1 MGDSKDRGWEFLTSK
16 DFDGN
21 DEDGSWGTNNDD
33 GSGSFYGA
41 DGSWGTKNSDGSA
54 SYYGSDG
61 SWGTINADGSGSYY
75 GADGSWGT
83 KNSDGSSSFYGADGS
98 SEYKDADDADDD
110 DDDDDDSYS
119 SDSDGGGSLLGAAI
133 GLGILGVAA
142 AVAGRRSR
150 SSSSSYEE
158 DDDEA
163 ETEEASDDSYEREYQ
178 RQEQLKRYAA
188 EQQRQ
193 EKARI
198 KKEKKKAFRKKH
210 WKGILI
216 TVLLI
221 AVALFGGY
229 KYWEYSKL
237 IPVGVAAESLIDK
250 DYESVA
256 EILKK
261 SGFTNIHTSP
271 LYDLEYENRND
282 DGLTV
287 QISIADNVSFNAE
300 DKYAYDSRVVI
311 EYHSI
316 ARKLVPISAK
326 QAKGEQYQDIVERLE
341 KAGFG
346 NIVVSVDYD
355 LITGWING
363 AGEVESISINGDAA
377 FEQDSQYAVDAKIE
391 IVYHDFKKNNPNK

>member
-1 MGDSKDRGWEFLTSK
+1 MRDSKNRGWEFLTSK

-21 DEDGSWGTNNDD
+21 DD
-33 GSGSFYGA
+33 

-54 SYYGSDG
+54 SYYGADG
-61 SWGTINADGSGSYY
+61 SWGTINSDGSGSYY

-98 SEYKDADDADDD
+98 SEYKDANDE
-110 DDDDDDSYS
+110 DDDDSYS
-119 SDSDGGGSLLGAAI
+119 SADSSDGGSLLGAAI
-133 GLGILGVAA
+133 GLGIVGVVA
-142 AVAGRRSR
+142 AVAGRKNR

-158 DDDEA
+158 NDDDEDD
-163 ETEEASDDSYEREYQ
+163 ESEDSYDASSEREYQ
-178 RQEQLKRYAA
+178 RQEELERYAA
-188 EQQRQ
+188 VQQRQ

-210 WKGILI
+210 WIGILI
-216 TVLLI
+216 TILLI
-221 AVALFGGY
+221 IAALFGGY

-237 IPVGVAAESLIDK
+237 IPVGVAAENLVDM
-250 DYESVA
+250 DCESVV

-261 SGFTNIHTSP
+261 SGFTNIHTFP
-271 LYDLEYENRND
+271 LYDLEYKNRGN
-282 DGLTV
+282 DGLTDQV
-287 QISIADNVSFNAE
+287 SIADNQFFDVE
-300 DKYAYDSRVVI
+300 DKYAYDSRIVI

-316 ARKLVPISAK
+316 SRNTVPISAK
-326 QAKGEQYQDIVERLE
+326 QAKGEQYQDIVEQFE
-341 KAGFG
+341 NAGFG

-363 AGEVESISINGDAA
+363 VGEVESVSINGDTT
-377 FEQDSQYAVDAKIE
+377 FEQGSTFAVDAKIE

>member
-1 MGDSKDRGWEFLTSK
+1 MGDSKDRGWAFLTSK
-16 DFDGN
+16 NFDEN

-41 DGSWGTKNSDGSA
+41 DGSWGTKNPDGSA

-83 KNSDGSSSFYGADGS
+83 KKSDGSSSFYGADGS
-98 SEYKDADDADDD
+98 SEYTGADDD
-110 DDDDDDSYS
+110 ENDSYS
-119 SDSDGGGSLLGAAI
+119 SSDSDDSGGLLSAAI

-142 AVAGRRSR
+142 AVAGRKNR

-158 DDDEA
+158 DGDDDES
-163 ETEEASDDSYEREYQ
+163 EDNYDASSEREYQ
-178 RQEQLKRYAA
+178 RQEELKRYAA
-188 EQQRQ
+188 VQQRQ

-216 TVLLI
+216 TILLI
-221 AVALFGGY
+221 IAALFGGY

-237 IPVGVAAESLIDK
+237 IPVGVAAGNLIDM
-250 DYESVA
+250 DYESVV

-261 SGFTNIHTSP
+261 SGFTNIHTSS
-271 LYDLEYENRND
+271 LYDLEYENRGN
-282 DGLTV
+282 DGLTDQV
-287 QISIADNVSFNAE
+287 SIADNQFFDVE
-300 DKYAYDSRVVI
+300 DKYAYDSRIVI

-316 ARKLVPISAK
+316 SRNTVLVSAK
-326 QAKGEQYQDIVERLE
+326 QAKGEQYQDIVEQFE
-341 KAGFG
+341 NAGFG

-355 LITGWING
+355 LITGWIDG
-363 AGEVESISINGDAA
+363 TGEVESVSINGDTT
-377 FEQDSQYAVDAKIE
+377 FEQSSKFAVDAKIE

>member
-1 MGDSKDRGWEFLTSK
+1 MGDSKDRGWDFLTSK

-21 DEDGSWGTNNDD
+21 DDDGSWGTNNDD

-54 SYYGSDG
+54 SYYGADG

-98 SEYKDADDADDD
+98 SEYKDADDDE
-110 DDDDDDSYS
+110 DDDSYS

-142 AVAGRRSR
+142 AVAGRKSR

-163 ETEEASDDSYEREYQ
+163 ESEDNSDDSYEREYQ
-178 RQEQLKRYAA
+178 RQEELKRYAA

-216 TVLLI
+216 SVLLI
-221 AVALFGGY
+221 VAALFGGY

-237 IPVGVAAESLIDK
+237 IPVGVAVESLIGK
-250 DYESVA
+250 DYESA
-256 EILKK
+256 TEILKR
-261 SGFTNIHTSP
+261 SGFTNIHAFP
-271 LYDLEYENRND
+271 LCDLEYKNRSD

-287 QISIADNVSFNAE
+287 QVSIGDNDSFNAE
-300 DKYAYDSRVVI
+300 DKYAYDSRIVI

-316 ARKLVPISAK
+316 ARKPIPFSAK
-326 QAKGEQYQDIVERLE
+326 NAKGEQYQDIVEQLE
-341 KAGFG
+341 TAGFG
-346 NIVVSVDYD
+346 NIVLSVDYD

-363 AGEVESISINGDAA
+363 AGEAESVSIDGDMVFA
-377 FEQDSQYAVDAKIE
+377 QDSEHAVDARIE
-391 IVYHDFKKNNPNK
+391 IVYHDFKKNKPL

>member
-1 MGDSKDRGWEFLTSK
+1 MGDSKDRGWDFLTSK

-21 DEDGSWGTNNDD
+21 DDDGSWGTNNDD

-54 SYYGSDG
+54 SYYGADG
-61 SWGTINADGSGSYY
+61 SWGTINADGSGSYYGADGSWGTKNSDGSASYY

-98 SEYKDADDADDD
+98 SEYKDADDDE
-110 DDDDDDSYS
+110 DDDSYS

-142 AVAGRRSR
+142 AVAGRKSR
-150 SSSSSYEE
+150 SSSSSHEE

-163 ETEEASDDSYEREYQ
+163 ESEDNSDDSYEREYQ
-178 RQEQLKRYAA
+178 RQEELKRYAA

-216 TVLLI
+216 SVLLI
-221 AVALFGGY
+221 VAALFGGY
-229 KYWEYSKL
+229 KYWKYSKL
-237 IPVGVAAESLIDK
+237 IPVGVAVESLIGK
-250 DYESVA
+250 DYESA
-256 EILKK
+256 TEILKR
-261 SGFTNIHTSP
+261 SGFTNIHASP

-287 QISIADNVSFNAE
+287 QISIADNESFNAE

-316 ARKLVPISAK
+316 ARKSVPISAK

-341 KAGFG
+341 NAGFG

-355 LITGWING
+355 LITGWINV
-363 AGEVESISINGDAA
+363 AGKSKEY
-377 FEQDSQYAVDAKIE
+377 Q
-391 IVYHDFKKNNPNK
+391 

>member
-1 MGDSKDRGWEFLTSK
+1 MGDSKDRGWDFLTSK

-21 DEDGSWGTNNDD
+21 DDDGSWGTNNDD

-54 SYYGSDG
+54 SYYGADG

-98 SEYKDADDADDD
+98 SEYKDADDDE
-110 DDDDDDSYS
+110 DDDSYS

-142 AVAGRRSR
+142 AVAGRKSR

-163 ETEEASDDSYEREYQ
+163 ESEDNSDDSYEREYQ
-178 RQEQLKRYAA
+178 RQEELKRYAA

-216 TVLLI
+216 SVLLI
-221 AVALFGGY
+221 VAALFGGY

-237 IPVGVAAESLIDK
+237 IPVCVAVESLIGK
-250 DYESVA
+250 DYESA
-256 EILKK
+256 TEILKR
-261 SGFTNIHTSP
+261 SGFTNIHAFP
-271 LYDLEYENRND
+271 LCDLEYKNRSD

-287 QISIADNVSFNAE
+287 QVSIGDNDSFNAE
-300 DKYAYDSRVVI
+300 DKYAYDSRIVI

-316 ARKLVPISAK
+316 ARKPIPFSAK
-326 QAKGEQYQDIVERLE
+326 NAKGEHTRTLLNSLRLRGLE
-341 KAGFG
+341 ISSSA
-346 NIVVSVDYD
+346 
-355 LITGWING
+355 WIMT
-363 AGEVESISINGDAA
+363 
-377 FEQDSQYAVDAKIE
+377 
-391 IVYHDFKKNNPNK
+391 